1 MANISVVVKRVGEK
15 AKQVKILNDLRI
27 IQNIVDGFIETV
39 YMGNGIYLVCNEEG
53 KLEELEPNFALGN
66 DIIVGN
72 VVFVGSDGEEFTSLN
87 ENQISILKKK
97 GLL

>member
-1 MANISVVVKRVGEK
+1 MANISIVVKRVGEK

-39 YMGNGIYLVCNEEG
+39 YLGNGIYLVCNEEG
-53 KLEELEPNFALGN
+53 KLEELEPNFALG
-66 DIIVGN
+66 DDVIVGN
-72 VVFVGSDGEEFTSLN
+72 VVFVGSDGEDFASLN
-87 ENQISILKKK
+87 ENQISILKRK